1 VTAPRRP
8 VGSDEVDLHLPP
20 VPVTALAVA
29 AGGAT
34 RDARDVTVSE
44 AAYDSRRVH
53 PGAVFFCVPGA
64 NVDGHLF
71 AADALD
77 AGAGALVVDR
87 WLPLRAPQVLV
98 PSVREAMGPMS
109 AELFGRPAEAMT
121 MLGVTGTNGKTTTT
135 YLLESILRQAGR
147 RPAAIGTTGARV
159 DGDVIAMERTTPEAP
174 DLHRLLA
181 RLRAL
186 GVGAVA
192 MEVSS
197 HALAFER
204 VGGIRFDVAA
214 FTNLTHDH
222 LDLHGTM
229 TSYFAAKASLF
240 TAARA
245 RFGVVNADDRWGQ
258 RLLGEA
264 SIPIRTYGTSN
275 PADRYAT
282 DVEVGPDGSSFAVG
296 PQRVRTPM
304 LGSVNVSNALCALTV
319 AELVEIPPTVVA
331 AGIERAPIVP
341 GRLERIDAGQ
351 PFLVMV
357 DYAHTPD
364 SIQLVLRGA
373 RPLSTGRTIIV
384 FGCGGDR
391 DPAKRPRMG
400 EVAVAD
406 ADLAIIT
413 TDNPRDEDPSAIID
427 AIVEGARAAEGEY
440 LVEPDR
446 RAAIRTAFER
456 ARPGDVVIIA
466 GKGHEAVQEIGGTS
480 VPFDD
485 RAVAR
490 EELAKIGGAA

>member
-1 VTAPRRP
+1 VTAAQGP
-8 VGSDEVDLHLPP
+8 VGSGAVDLHLPP
-20 VPVTALAVA
+20 VPVTALAA
-29 AGGAT
+29 AADGAT

-44 AAYDSRRVH
+44 AAYDSRRVR
-53 PGAVFFCVPGA
+53 PGAVFFCIPGA
-64 NVDGHLF
+64 I
-71 AADALD
+71 
-77 AGAGALVVDR
+77 VVDH

-109 AELFGRPAEAMT
+109 AELFGRPAEDLT

-135 YLLESILRQAGR
+135 YLLEAILRQAGR

-159 DGDVIAMERTTPEAP
+159 EGAVIPMERTTPEAP

-181 RLRAL
+181 TLRAM

-197 HALAFER
+197 HALAFAR

-214 FTNLTHDH
+214 FTNLSHDH

-264 SIPIRTYGTSN
+264 SIPIRTYGMTN
-275 PADRYAT
+275 PADRYAI
-282 DVEVGPDGSSFAVG
+282 DVEVGVDGSSFAIG
-296 PQRVRTPM
+296 AQPFRTPM
-304 LGSVNVSNALCALTV
+304 LGMVNVSNALCAVTV
-319 AELVEIPPTVVA
+319 AELAGIPPTVAA

-351 PFLVMV
+351 PFLVVV

-364 SIQLVLRGA
+364 SIELVLRGA
-373 RPLSTGRTIIV
+373 RPLATGRTIIV

-391 DPAKRPRMG
+391 DRAKRPRMG
-400 EVAVAD
+400 EVATTE
-406 ADLAIIT
+406 ADLSVIT
-413 TDNPRDEDPSAIID
+413 TDNPRDEDPAAIID
-427 AIVEGARAAEGEY
+427 AIVVGAREGGGEFV
-440 LVEPDR
+440 VEPDR
-446 RAAIRTAFER
+446 RAAIRVAFDA
-456 ARPGDVVIIA
+456 ARPGDIVIIA
-466 GKGHEAVQEIGGTS
+466 GKGHEIVQEVGAEAL
-480 VPFDD
+480 PFDD
-485 RAVAR
+485 REVAR
-490 EELAKIGGAA
+490 EELATIGGAA